1 MIDRRQFIKLL
12 GGAAAA
18 WPLAARGQQKLPT
31 IGYLGSTA
39 RWTESPRDAA
49 LLERLREL
57 GWIEGRTVAIEHRW
71 AENRMG
77 RYAEI
82 ATEFVRLRVDVIV
95 TFGTAVPAFKQ
106 ATSVIPI
113 VFTIDAD
120 PVGRGLVASLARPG
134 NNVTGLSAQS
144 TDLVGKRLEI
154 LRELL
159 PKRPRLAVMANVGF
173 PGAVQET
180 AEVQMAAA
188 KLDHE
193 VVVLEVRR
201 AEDIAGA
208 FESLKG
214 RTDALYMLTFTNRTR
229 INTFA
234 QSVRLPTIHGTRE
247 FVEAGGLVSY
257 GVNYVHLYRRA
268 AEHID
273 KILRG
278 TKPADIPIE
287 QPTKFDLV
295 INLTTAKALGLTVP
309 DTVLASADEVIE

>member
-1 MIDRRQFIKLL
+1 MSGMGRREFVALL
-12 GGAAAA
+12 GAAAT
-18 WPLAARGQQKLPT
+18 WPVAARAQQKLPT

-49 LLERLREL
+49 LLQRLREL
-57 GWIEGRTVAIEHRW
+57 GWIEGRTIAIEHRW
-71 AENRMG
+71 AENRME

-106 ATSVIPI
+106 ATSAIPI

-134 NNVTGLSAQS
+134 NNVTGLSTQS

-173 PGAVQET
+173 AGAVQET
-180 AEVQMAAA
+180 AEVHMAAA
-188 KLDHE
+188 KLDQE

-201 AEDIAGA
+201 ADDIAGA

-214 RTDALYMLTFTNRTR
+214 ADAL
-229 INTFA
+229 
-234 QSVRLPTIHGTRE
+234 
-247 FVEAGGLVSY
+247 
-257 GVNYVHLYRRA
+257 
-268 AEHID
+268 
-273 KILRG
+273 
-278 TKPADIPIE
+278 
-287 QPTKFDLV
+287 
-295 INLTTAKALGLTVP
+295 
-309 DTVLASADEVIE
+309 